1 MTKQTTK
8 KPTGSTTTATEKAA
22 AKPRETTIGK
32 VIALLKRKDGATLDE
47 IIEATGW
54 LPHTSRAALTG
65 LKKKGAH
72 DRARQAGRKGL
83 LPHHQERVIM
93 ARLEDQLAKL
103 DTMVKG
109 DLKERWAKLTGR
121 PVPQVSAKLLRMAL
135 AHEIQAKA
143 LRGLSR
149 KTRQRLDQAATAKTE
164 TKDVRAGM
172 RLAREFGGKV
182 HVVTIGDA
190 GEILWNER
198 EWRSLSEV
206 ARAITGTRWSGPAFF
221 GLRQKRKAA

>member
-1 MTKQTTK
+1 
-8 KPTGSTTTATEKAA
+8 
-22 AKPRETTIGK
+22 
-32 VIALLKRKDGATLDE
+32 
-47 IIEATGW
+47 
-54 LPHTSRAALTG
+54 
-65 LKKKGAH
+65 
-72 DRARQAGRKGL
+72 
-83 LPHHQERVIM
+83 M

-135 AHEIQAKA
+135 AYEIQAKA